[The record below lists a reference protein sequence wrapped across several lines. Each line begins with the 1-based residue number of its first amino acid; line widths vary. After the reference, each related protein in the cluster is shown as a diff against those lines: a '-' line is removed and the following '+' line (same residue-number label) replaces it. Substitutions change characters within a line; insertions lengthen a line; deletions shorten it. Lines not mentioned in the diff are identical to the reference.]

1 MARCLKQTK
10 VGKYVLYFADVSIN
24 TGINI
29 PGESPFIKD
38 EEKGYM
44 RFCFRCLLRPKS
56 VKM

>member
-10 VGKYVLYFADVSIN
+10 VGKYVLYFADVSMN

-38 EEKGYM
+38 EEKGYA
-44 RFCFRCLLRPKS
+44 FLFPLSSQAKVC
-56 VKM
+56 